1 MTLTNRC
8 PIPSGLEMM
17 SIINL
22 LLDTHAFI
30 WWYSEPE
37 KLSDRVL
44 AACQDVTN
52 TLALSVASVWEM
64 QIKAQLGKLQ
74 LTKPLSEIIQH
85 QQDQNQLHIM
95 PVTLPVILALD
106 DLPMHHR
113 DPFDRLL
120 IAQARVEQFV
130 LVSNDSQFKKYSVSL
145 FWN

>member
-1 MTLTNRC
+1 M
-8 PIPSGLEMM
+8 
-17 SIINL
+17 NL

-37 KLSDRVL
+37 KLSKSVL

-85 QQDQNQLHIM
+85 QQEQNQLQLL
-95 PVTLPVILALD
+95 PVTLPIVLALD

-120 IAQARVEQFV
+120 IAQARMDQFV
-130 LVSNDSQFKKYSVSL
+130 LVSNDSQFKQYPVSL

>member
-1 MTLTNRC
+1 M
-8 PIPSGLEMM
+8 
-17 SIINL
+17 NL

-37 KLSDRVL
+37 KLSKSVL
-44 AACQDVTN
+44 AACLDVTN

-85 QQDQNQLHIM
+85 QQDQNQLQIL

-106 DLPMHHR
+106 DLPLHHR

-120 IAQARVEQFV
+120 IAQARVDQFV
-130 LVSNDSQFKKYSVSL
+130 LVSNDSQFKQYPVSL

>member
-1 MTLTNRC
+1 M
-8 PIPSGLEMM
+8 
-17 SIINL
+17 NL

-37 KLSDRVL
+37 KLSISVL
-44 AACQDVTN
+44 AACLDVTN

-85 QQDQNQLHIM
+85 QQDQNQLQIL

-106 DLPMHHR
+106 DLPLHHR

-120 IAQARVEQFV
+120 IAQARVDQFV

>member
-1 MTLTNRC
+1 M
-8 PIPSGLEMM
+8 
-17 SIINL
+17 NL

-37 KLSDRVL
+37 KLPDRVL

-52 TLALSVASVWEM
+52 LLALSVASVWEM

-74 LTKPLSEIIQH
+74 LAKPLSEIIQH
-85 QQDQNQLHIM
+85 QQEQNQLQLL
-95 PVTLPVILALD
+95 PVTLPIVLALD

-120 IAQARVEQFV
+120 IAQARMDQFV
-130 LVSNDSQFKKYSVSL
+130 LVSNDSQFKQYPVSL

>member
-1 MTLTNRC
+1 M
-8 PIPSGLEMM
+8 
-17 SIINL
+17 NL

-37 KLSDRVL
+37 KLSKSVL
-44 AACQDVTN
+44 AACLDVTN

-85 QQDQNQLHIM
+85 QQEQNQLQLL
-95 PVTLPVILALD
+95 PVTLPIVLALD

-120 IAQARVEQFV
+120 IAQAKVDQFV
-130 LVSNDSQFKKYSVSL
+130 LVSNDSQFKQYPVSL